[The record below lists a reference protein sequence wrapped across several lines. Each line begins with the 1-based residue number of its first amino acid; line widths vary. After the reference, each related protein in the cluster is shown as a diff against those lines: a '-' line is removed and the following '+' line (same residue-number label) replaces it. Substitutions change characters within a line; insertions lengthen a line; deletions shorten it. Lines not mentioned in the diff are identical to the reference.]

1 MAQRFLSGV
10 LKENELLA
18 NRSNFVATNPQNIY
32 ILIYIVLIWEWNLLA
47 LSLHLR
53 YKVKRDACPRGM

>member
-32 ILIYIVLIWEWNLLA
+32 ILIYIVLIWE
-47 LSLHLR
+47 
-53 YKVKRDACPRGM
+53 